1 MGTRKALLVAGLALL
16 LGAASSAQAMTIVL
30 GSCFTGDCGV
40 LPPDY
45 QVRLTLTDVTHDF
58 GDGAV
63 SALQIVVSP
72 TTSSGVGDLGSVF
85 LSFGSAVAP
94 APWAVTDSTG
104 WAGTDPKRMLVR
116 FPARGGTRAGFG
128 YDVELDF
135 HPPGGKGSKFLAPG
149 GSLTFTIAGLS
160 AGAFDGGI
168 AHIQRIG
175 PSQDGGAHVRVSA
188 PIAAVPDALW
198 SVTAFG
204 MGLVALLLAR
214 RRISQ

>member
-1 MGTRKALLVAGLALL
+1 MGTRKALLGAGLALL

-30 GSCFTGDCGV
+30 ASCFTGDCGD
-40 LPPDY
+40 LPSDY
-45 QVRLTLTDVTHDF
+45 QVRLALTDVTHDF

-72 TTSSGVGDLGSVF
+72 TTGSGVGDLGSVF
-85 LSFGSAVAP
+85 LSFAGTVAP
-94 APWAVTDSTG
+94 APWVVTVSSG
-104 WAGTDPKRMLVR
+104 WAGTDPKGTLVR
-116 FPARGGTRAGFG
+116 FPARGGTRAGFA

-149 GSLTFTIAGLS
+149 GSLTFTIAGLG
-160 AGAFDGGI
+160 AGAFDAGI
-168 AHIQRIG
+168 AHVQRIG
-175 PSQDGGAHVRVSA
+175 PTQDGGAHVRVSA

-214 RRISQ
+214 RRIRQ